1 MKHFQPKTGF
11 GKISFLTGLPFFYR
25 KDVRMGTEH
34 TEARPDLGP
43 ILDAVEAGELLHMHP
58 QSVRKL
64 AKEGVIPGYRIP
76 GSRKYKFF
84 TNELMATLR
93 GNPLTE
99 TDSAETDSAE
109 TDSAETDSAETDKGD
124 LDEVDL
130 GSWGL

>member
-1 MKHFQPKTGF
+1 
-11 GKISFLTGLPFFYR
+11 
-25 KDVRMGTEH
+25 MGTEH

-43 ILDAVEAGELLHMHP
+43 ILDAVEAGELLNMHP

-64 AKEGVIPGYRIP
+64 AREGVLPGYRIP

-109 TDSAETDSAETDKGD
+109 TDSAETDKGD